1 MLESA
6 YDMSIVEV
14 RNQNLWEDFMRNL
27 KTLAMSAT
35 LAMSTAFG
43 AYAQELVRIAEP
55 NWASGRA
62 MAGLIKVIIE
72 DKLGGEVEL
81 VPGTNAVIFKAMDR
95 GKGEI
100 DVHPDV
106 WLPNQSNFT
115 NEYVDTNNTVA
126 LSEGSYQGF
135 SAFCAPKEF
144 AAKHNIKTVFDLA
157 TPEAAM
163 LMDRD
168 GDGMGDI
175 WVGAP
180 GWASTKSNSVK
191 VRDYGITNFFT
202 PIQAEEEV
210 ATASI
215 SDALNK
221 GEGYA
226 FYCYAP
232 HYNWFVFDMVRLEEP
247 AFDPDK
253 YVIKQPAEDPNWF
266 ENSKITTGDKE
277 KTIHVAYS
285 KSLEGRTPSVAA
297 FLSKIDMDTDSVN
310 NFTHEIV
317 VKKRPGDEVAREWI
331 AANSDRV
338 DGWLGLN

>member
-1 MLESA
+1 MR
-6 YDMSIVEV
+6 SITS
-14 RNQNLWEDFMRNL
+14 F
-27 KTLAMSAT
+27 TIAA
-35 LAMSTAFG
+35 AIAASTAVG
-43 AYAQELVRIAEP
+43 AYTQELVRVADP

-72 DKLGGEVEL
+72 EKLGGQVEL
-81 VPGTNAVIFKAMDR
+81 VPGTNAVIFAGMDR

-106 WLPNQSNFT
+106 WLPNVSNFT
-115 NEYVDTNNTVA
+115 DEYVDKNGTVV
-126 LSEGSYQGF
+126 LSNGSYDGF
-135 SAFCAPKEF
+135 SAFCVPRAF
-144 AAKHNIKTVFDLA
+144 AEANNIRTVFDLA
-157 TPEAAM
+157 TPEAAA

-180 GWASTKSNSVK
+180 GWASTKINSVK

-202 PIQAEEEV
+202 PIEAEEEV

-215 SDALNK
+215 SDAINK

-232 HYNWFVFDMVRLEEP
+232 HYNWLVFDMVRLEEP
-247 AFDPDK
+247 EYDPAK
-253 YVIKQPAEDPNWF
+253 YNIKQPAEDANWF
-266 ENSKITTGDKE
+266 ENSRIETADKP
-277 KTIHVAYS
+277 KKIHVGYS
-285 KSLEGRTPSVAA
+285 KSLEKRTPLVAA
-297 FLSKIDMDTDSVN
+297 FLANIDMDTETVS
-310 NFTHEIV
+310 NFTHEIA
-317 VKKRPGDEVAREWI
+317 VKQRLSEEVAREWI
-331 AANSDRV
+331 NANQEIV

>member
-1 MLESA
+1 
-6 YDMSIVEV
+6 
-14 RNQNLWEDFMRNL
+14 MRNIKML
-27 KTLAMSAT
+27 ALSAALAMTTTVNS
-35 LAMSTAFG
+35 F
-43 AYAQELVRIAEP
+43 AQEVIRVAEP

-62 MAGLIKVIIE
+62 VAGLVKVIIE
-72 DKLGGEVEL
+72 DKLGGKAEL

-115 NEYVDTNNTVA
+115 DEYVDANKTVA
-126 LSEGSYQGF
+126 LSEGSYEGF

-144 AAKHNIKTVFDLA
+144 AAKNNIKTVFDLA
-157 TPEAAM
+157 TPEVAK

-180 GWASTKSNSVK
+180 GWASTKINTVK
-191 VRDYGITNFFT
+191 VRDYGIGNFFT
-202 PIQAEEEV
+202 SIEAEEEV

-221 GEGYA
+221 NEGYA

-247 AFDPDK
+247 AYDPEK
-253 YVIKQPAEDPNWF
+253 YDMKQPAEDPKWY
-266 ENSKITTGDKE
+266 ENSKVTTGDKP

-285 KSLEGRTPSVAA
+285 KSLDQRAPSIAS
-297 FLSKIDMDTDSVN
+297 FLTKIDLDTDTVN

-317 VKKRPGDEVAREWI
+317 VKKRSSEDVAREWV
-331 AANSDRV
+331 ASNFDRV
-338 DGWLGLN
+338 DGWLGLK

>member
-1 MLESA
+1 MKKYRSLA
-6 YDMSIVEV
+6 LAV
-14 RNQNLWEDFMRNL
+14 
-27 KTLAMSAT
+27 TLALTS
-35 LAMSTAFG
+35 STAAF
-43 AYAQELVRIAEP
+43 AQEVVNIAEP

-72 DKLGGEVEL
+72 DKLGGKAEL

-115 NEYVDTNNTVA
+115 DEYVDANKTVA
-126 LSEGSYQGF
+126 LSEGSYAGF
-135 SAFCAPKEF
+135 SAFCAPEKF
-144 AAKHNIKTVFDLA
+144 AADNNIKSVFDLA
-157 TPEAAM
+157 TPEIAK

-180 GWASTKSNSVK
+180 GWASTKINSVK

-247 AFDPDK
+247 AFDPAK
-253 YVIKQPAEDPNWF
+253 YDMKQPAEDPKWF
-266 ENSKITTGDKE
+266 ENSKVTTGDKE

-285 KSLEGRTPSVAA
+285 KSLEARTPSVAA
-297 FLSKIDMDTDSVN
+297 LLAKIDMDTDSVN

-317 VKKRPGDEVAREWI
+317 IKKRSSEEVAREWI

-338 DGWLGLN
+338 DSWLGLK

>member
-1 MLESA
+1 MGH
-6 YDMSIVEV
+6 
-14 RNQNLWEDFMRNL
+14 F
-27 KTLAMSAT
+27 KTLALSAAFA
-35 LAMSTAFG
+35 LSASTA
-43 AYAQELVRIAEP
+43 AVAQEVVRVAEP

-62 MAGLIKVIIE
+62 MAGLIKVVIE
-72 DKLGGEVEL
+72 DKLGGKAEL

-115 NEYVDTNNTVA
+115 DEYVDANKTVA
-126 LSEGSYQGF
+126 LSRGSYEGF
-135 SAFCAPKEF
+135 SAFCAPREF

-157 TPEAAM
+157 TPEAAE

-180 GWASTKSNSVK
+180 GWASTKINSVK
-191 VRDYGITNFFT
+191 VRDYGITNFFQ
-202 PIQAEEEV
+202 PMEAEEEV

-221 GEGYA
+221 DEGFA

-247 AFDPDK
+247 AYDPAK
-253 YVIKQPAEDPNWF
+253 YDMKQPAEDPNWF
-266 ENSKITTGDKE
+266 ENSKVSTGDKP
-277 KTIHVAYS
+277 KAIHVGYS
-285 KSLEGRTPSVAA
+285 RSLETRAPSVAA
-297 FLSKIDMDTDSVN
+297 FLSRIQMDTETVN

-317 VKKRPGDEVAREWI
+317 VKKRSSEEVAREWI
-331 AANSDRV
+331 AANAARV
-338 DGWLGLN
+338 DAWLGLN

>member
-1 MLESA
+1 
-6 YDMSIVEV
+6 
-14 RNQNLWEDFMRNL
+14 MRPF
-27 KTLAMSAT
+27 KTFAISAT
-35 LAMSTAFG
+35 LSLSTAVG

-62 MAGLIKVIIE
+62 MAGLIKVIVE
-72 DKLGGEVEL
+72 DKLGGQAEL
-81 VPGTNAVIFKAMDR
+81 VPGTNAVIFAGMDR

-115 NEYVDTNNTVA
+115 DEYVDANGTVA
-126 LSEGSYQGF
+126 LSGGNYEGF
-135 SAFCAPKEF
+135 SAFCAPREF
-144 AAKHNIKTVFDLA
+144 AEENNIKTVFDLA
-157 TPEAAM
+157 TPEVAA

-180 GWASTKSNSVK
+180 GWASTKINSVK

-202 PIQAEEEV
+202 PIEAEEEV

-247 AFDPDK
+247 AYDPANYDM
-253 YVIKQPAEDPNWF
+253 KQPAEDANWF
-266 ENSKITTGDKE
+266 ENSRVETADKA
-277 KTIHVAYS
+277 KTIHVGYS
-285 KSLEGRTPSVAA
+285 RSLETRTPTVAD
-297 FLSKIDMDTDSVN
+297 FLSKIDMDTETVN

-317 VKKRPGDEVAREWI
+317 VKQRSSEEVAREWVD
-331 AANSDRV
+331 ANPDIV

>member
-1 MLESA
+1 MMKDWKGVALS
-6 YDMSIVEV
+6 MSMI
-14 RNQNLWEDFMRNL
+14 MA
-27 KTLAMSAT
+27 TSAT
-35 LAMSTAFG
+35 ALA
-43 AYAQELVRIAEP
+43 QDVVNIAEP

-72 DKLGGEVEL
+72 DKLGGKADL

-106 WLPNQSNFT
+106 WLPNQANFT
-115 NEYVDTNNTVA
+115 SEYVDKNNTVA
-126 LSEGSYQGF
+126 LSEGNYAGF
-135 SAFCAPKEF
+135 SAFCAPKKF
-144 AAKHNIKTVFDLA
+144 AEKHGVKTVFDLA
-157 TPEAAM
+157 TPEIAA

-168 GDGMGDI
+168 GNGRGDI
-175 WVGAP
+175 WVGAQ
-180 GWASTKSNSVK
+180 GWASTKANSVK
-191 VRDYGITNFFT
+191 VRDYGITNFFD
-202 PIQAEEEV
+202 PIVAEEEV

-221 GEGYA
+221 GEGFA

-247 AFDPDK
+247 AFDAAK
-253 YVIKQPAEDPNWF
+253 YVMKQPAEDPNWF
-266 ENSKITTGDKE
+266 ENSKITTADKE

-285 KSLEGRTPSVAA
+285 KTLENRTPSVAA
-297 FLSKIDMDTDSVN
+297 FLSKIDMDTETVN

-317 VKKRPGDEVAREWI
+317 VKKRPSTDVAREWV
-331 AANSDRV
+331 AANAARV
-338 DGWLGLN
+338 DSWLGLN

>member
-1 MLESA
+1 MGN
-6 YDMSIVEV
+6 I
-14 RNQNLWEDFMRNL
+14 
-27 KTLAMSAT
+27 KTLALSAT
-35 LAMSTAFG
+35 LVMSTAVG
-43 AYAQELVRIAEP
+43 AYAQEVIKVAEP

-62 MAGLIKVIIE
+62 MAGLIKVVIE
-72 DKLGGEVEL
+72 DKLGGKAEL

-100 DVHPDV
+100 DVHPDI

-115 NEYVDTNNTVA
+115 DEYVDANKTVV
-126 LSEGSYQGF
+126 LSNGSYEGF

-157 TPEAAM
+157 TPEIAK

-180 GWASTKSNSVK
+180 GWASTKINSVK

-221 GEGYA
+221 SEGYA

-247 AFDPDK
+247 AYDPAK
-253 YVIKQPAEDPNWF
+253 YDMKQPAEDPKWF
-266 ENSKITTGDKE
+266 ENSKVETGDKP
-277 KTIHVAYS
+277 KSIHVGYS
-285 KSLEGRTPSVAA
+285 KSLESRTPSVAA
-297 FLSKIDMDTDSVN
+297 FLANIDMDTDTVN

-317 VKKRPGDEVAREWI
+317 IKKRSSEDVAREWI
-331 AANSDRV
+331 AANPAIV

>member
-1 MLESA
+1 MKPFRSLALSA
-6 YDMSIVEV
+6 A
-14 RNQNLWEDFMRNL
+14 FM
-27 KTLAMSAT
+27 
-35 LAMSTAFG
+35 MSTSAAVF
-43 AYAQELVRIAEP
+43 AQEVVNIAEP

-72 DKLGGEVEL
+72 DKLGGKAEL

-115 NEYVDTNNTVA
+115 DEYVTKNNTVA
-126 LSEGSYQGF
+126 LSEGNYEGF

-144 AAKHNIKTVFDLA
+144 AEKNNIKSIFDLA
-157 TPEAAM
+157 TPEAAK

-180 GWASTKSNSVK
+180 GWASTKINSVK
-191 VRDYGITNFFT
+191 VRDYGIANFFK
-202 PIQAEEEV
+202 PIEAEEEV

-247 AFDPDK
+247 AYDPAK
-253 YVIKQPAEDPNWF
+253 YDMKQPAEDPKWF
-266 ENSKITTGDKE
+266 ENSKVTTGDKP
-277 KTIHVAYS
+277 KTIHVGYS
-285 KSLEGRTPSVAA
+285 KSLEDRTPSVAA
-297 FLSKIDMDTDSVN
+297 FLSKIDMDTDTVN

-317 VKKRPGDEVAREWI
+317 VKKRPSTDVAREWVE
-331 AANSDRV
+331 ANSDRV
-338 DGWLGLN
+338 DGWLGLK

>member
-1 MLESA
+1 
-6 YDMSIVEV
+6 
-14 RNQNLWEDFMRNL
+14 MRPL
-27 KTLAMSAT
+27 KTITLTAT
-35 LAMSTAFG
+35 LAVLGSTG
-43 AYAQELVRIAEP
+43 AMAQELVRVAEP

-72 DKLGGEVEL
+72 DKLGGQAEL
-81 VPGTNAVIFKAMDR
+81 VPGTNAVIFAGMDR

-115 NEYVDTNNTVA
+115 DEYVDANGTVA
-126 LSEGSYQGF
+126 LSNGSYEGF
-135 SAFCAPKEF
+135 SAFCAPRAF
-144 AAKHNIKTVFDLA
+144 AEENNIKSVFDLA
-157 TPEAAM
+157 TPEAAA

-180 GWASTKSNSVK
+180 GWASTKINTVK
-191 VRDYGITNFFT
+191 VRDYGIGNFFNPT
-202 PIQAEEEV
+202 EAEEEV

-215 SDALNK
+215 KDAINK

-232 HYNWFVFDMVRLEEP
+232 HYNWFVFDMIRLEEP
-247 AFDPDK
+247 AHDPAD
-253 YVIKQPAEDPNWF
+253 YDMKQPAEDANWF
-266 ENSKITTGDKE
+266 ENSRVESADKP
-277 KTIHVAYS
+277 KAIHVGYS
-285 KSLEGRTPSVAA
+285 KSLETRVPSVAA
-297 FLSKIDMDTDSVN
+297 FLANIQMNTDTVN

-317 VKKRPGDEVAREWI
+317 VKQRASEDVAREWVD
-331 AANSDRV
+331 ANPDIV

>member
-1 MLESA
+1 MGK
-6 YDMSIVEV
+6 
-14 RNQNLWEDFMRNL
+14 L
-27 KTLAMSAT
+27 KTLALSGAIALT
-35 LAMSTAFG
+35 TSTVAI
-43 AYAQELVRIAEP
+43 AQEVVKVAEP

-62 MAGLIKVIIE
+62 MAGLIKVVIE
-72 DKLGGEVEL
+72 DKLGGKVEL

-115 NEYVDTNNTVA
+115 DEYVDGNKTVA
-126 LSEGSYQGF
+126 LSKGNYEGF

-144 AAKHNIKTVFDLA
+144 AAKHNIKSVFDLA
-157 TPEAAM
+157 TPEAAK

-180 GWASTKSNSVK
+180 GWASTKINSVK
-191 VRDYGITNFFT
+191 VRDYGISNFFK
-202 PIQAEEEV
+202 PIEAEEEV

-221 GEGYA
+221 NEGYA

-247 AFDPDK
+247 EYDPAK
-253 YVIKQPAEDPNWF
+253 YDMKQPAQDPNWF
-266 ENSKITTGDKE
+266 ENSKVSTADKA
-277 KTIHVAYS
+277 KTIHVGYS
-285 KSLEGRTPSVAA
+285 KSLEQRTPDVAA
-297 FLSKIDMDTDSVN
+297 FLARIDMDTDTVN

-317 VKKRPGDEVAREWI
+317 VKKRSSEDVAREWI

>member
-1 MLESA
+1 
-6 YDMSIVEV
+6 
-14 RNQNLWEDFMRNL
+14 MRSL
-27 KTLAMSAT
+27 KTLALAT
-35 LAMSTAFG
+35 TLSLSTAVG

-62 MAGLIKVIIE
+62 MAGLIKVIVE
-72 DKLGGEVEL
+72 DKLGGQAEL
-81 VPGTNAVIFKAMDR
+81 VPGTNAVVFAGMDR

-115 NEYVDTNNTVA
+115 DEYVDTNQTVA
-126 LSEGSYQGF
+126 LSEGSYEGF
-135 SAFCAPKEF
+135 SAFCAPREF
-144 AAKHNIKTVFDLA
+144 AEANNIKSVFDLA
-157 TPEAAM
+157 TPEVAA

-180 GWASTKSNSVK
+180 GWASTKINSVK
-191 VRDYGITNFFT
+191 VRDYGIGNFFT
-202 PIQAEEEV
+202 PIEAEEEI

-247 AFDPDK
+247 AFDPAK
-253 YVIKQPAEDPNWF
+253 YDMKQPAEDANWF
-266 ENSKITTGDKE
+266 ENSSVTTGDKA
-277 KTIHVAYS
+277 KSIHVGYS
-285 KSLEGRTPSVAA
+285 RSLETRTPTVAE
-297 FLSKIDMDTDSVN
+297 FLAKIDIDTDTVN

-317 VKKRPGDEVAREWI
+317 VKQRSSEEVAREWI
-331 AANSDRV
+331 AANSATV

>member
-1 MLESA
+1 MLK
-6 YDMSIVEV
+6 
-14 RNQNLWEDFMRNL
+14 L
-27 KTLAMSAT
+27 KTIALSAAMALPSGALLA
-35 LAMSTAFG
+35 
-43 AYAQELVRIAEP
+43 QDVVRIAEP

-62 MAGLIKVIIE
+62 MAGLIKVIVE
-72 DKLGGEVEL
+72 DKLGGQAEL

-115 NEYVDTNNTVA
+115 DEYVDANKTVA
-126 LSEGSYQGF
+126 LSEGNYEGF
-135 SAFCAPKEF
+135 SAFCAPREF
-144 AAKHNIKTVFDLA
+144 AETHNIKTVFDLA
-157 TPEAAM
+157 KPEVAA

-180 GWASTKSNSVK
+180 GWASTMINSVK

-202 PIQAEEEV
+202 PIEAEEEV

-247 AFDPDK
+247 EYDPAK
-253 YVIKQPAEDPNWF
+253 YDMKQPAEDNNWF
-266 ENSKITTGDKE
+266 ENSKVTTGDKP
-277 KTIHVAYS
+277 KTIHVGYS
-285 KSLEGRTPSVAA
+285 KSLENRTPSVAD
-297 FLSKIDMDTDSVN
+297 FLAKIDMDTETVN

-317 VKKRPGDEVAREWI
+317 VKQRSSEDVAREWI

-338 DGWLGLN
+338 DTWLGLN

>member
-1 MLESA
+1 MGK
-6 YDMSIVEV
+6 
-14 RNQNLWEDFMRNL
+14 L
-27 KTLAMSAT
+27 KTLALSAT
-35 LAMSTAFG
+35 LVMSTAVG
-43 AYAQELVRIAEP
+43 AIAQEVVKVAEP

-62 MAGLIKVIIE
+62 MAGLIKVVIE
-72 DKLGGEVEL
+72 DKLGGKAEL

-115 NEYVDTNNTVA
+115 DEYVDQNKTVS
-126 LSEGSYQGF
+126 LSGGSYEGF

-144 AAKHNIKTVFDLA
+144 AAKNNIKTVFDLA
-157 TPEAAM
+157 TPEVAK

-180 GWASTKSNSVK
+180 GWASTKINSVK
-191 VRDYGITNFFT
+191 VRDYGITNFFK
-202 PIQAEEEV
+202 PVEAEEEV

-247 AFDPDK
+247 AYDPAK
-253 YVIKQPAEDPNWF
+253 YDMKQPAEDPKWF
-266 ENSKITTGDKE
+266 ENSKVTTGDKP
-277 KTIHVAYS
+277 KTIHVGYS
-285 KSLEGRTPSVAA
+285 NSLNDRTPSVAK
-297 FLSKIDMDTDSVN
+297 FLANIDMDTDTVN

-317 VKKRPGDEVAREWI
+317 VKKRSSEEVAREWI
-331 AANSDRV
+331 AANADRV
-338 DGWLGLN
+338 DGWLGLK